1 MIKSTKWHSIVPAL
15 LQQQMKMFRFFRQ
28 KNDFSNEMTI
38 LTFNV
43 VKQKKDLLDFNLLLG
58 FLDSSIPIRQHS
70 GSDYNNVLQGF
81 SKHI

>member
-1 MIKSTKWHSIVPAL
+1 MAL
-15 LQQQMKMFRFFRQ
+15 NRTCTIAAANEDVSFFRQ

-43 VKQKKDLLDFNLLLG
+43 IKQKNDLLDFNLLLG
-58 FLDSSIPIRQHS
+58 FLESCIPIRQHS

>member
-1 MIKSTKWHSIVPAL
+1 MALNSTCTIAAANEDVS
-15 LQQQMKMFRFFRQ
+15 FFRQ

-43 VKQKKDLLDFNLLLG
+43 VKQKKKDLLDFNLLLG